1 MILKQNRSSTISCSI
16 WMAQKAISTQ
26 VSNLLLT
33 CLNVIFKI
41 CLSINNVPSINFII
55 NYAITLRVM
64 YNENKYQ

>member
-1 MILKQNRSSTISCSI
+1 MILKQNRSSTISCGI

-33 CLNVIFKI
+33 RLNVIFKI

-64 YNENKYQ
+64 YNQNKCQ